1 MRIGNDGLHRAI
13 LLFLILNF
21 SFQAFSNALIFLNDS
36 KTKISVLYQSNEL
49 KLSVYQPIVHP
60 VLPVDWILPKDNRDL
75 LKGLIAVE
83 SGFFVH
89 ALSSEGAMGL
99 TQLMPETAKEVGVL
113 NPFNVFSAIDGAN
126 RYLKQLQ
133 RQFTT
138 IERALAAYFEG
149 PTRVA
154 KQGPSNA
161 GINYAR
167 RVLRSSEQLKD
178 RTVFIKDVTYIEPYI
193 LVGKDFTVGSNIYLS
208 LLGTSYLKAG
218 GQIDFS
224 GKISH
229 HVLFYPN
236 ITSSFSL
243 IIGERNLNFTV
254 GVLYRKMPD
263 FGAQFL
269 IDSDSFDFD
278 TLLRVWKFYIN
289 AGYSSKGFRIGVMLS
304 M

>member
-1 MRIGNDGLHRAI
+1 MRKIF
-13 LLFLILNF
+13 LLLLILNF
-21 SFQAFSNALIFLNDS
+21 SFQAFANTLIFLNDP
-36 KTKISVLYQSNEL
+36 KTRISVSFHNNEL
-49 KLSVYQPIVHP
+49 KLSVYQPFVHP
-60 VLPVDWILPKDNRDL
+60 VVAADWLLPKDNRDL

-83 SGFFVH
+83 SDFFVH
-89 ALSSEGAMGL
+89 SLSNKGAMGL
-99 TQLMPETAKEVGVL
+99 TQLTPETAKELGVL

-133 RQFTT
+133 SQFKT
-138 IERALAAYFEG
+138 IERALAAYLEG
-149 PTRVA
+149 PA
-154 KQGPSNA
+154 KIARQGPSSS
-161 GINYAR
+161 GINYAQK
-167 RVLRSSEQLKD
+167 VLHSSEQLKGK
-178 RTVFIKDVTYIEPYI
+178 TVFIKDVTYIEPYI

-218 GQIDFS
+218 GQIDLS

-236 ITSSFSL
+236 ITHSFSL

-254 GVLYRKMPD
+254 GALYRKMPD
-263 FGAQFL
+263 FGVQFL
-269 IDSDSFDFD
+269 IDSNSFDFD

-289 AGYSSKGFRIGVMLS
+289 AGYSSKGFRIGVMVS

>member
-1 MRIGNDGLHRAI
+1 MI
-13 LLFLILNF
+13 LSF
-21 SFQAFSNALIFLNDS
+21 SSQIFSNAFVFLS
-36 KTKISVLYQSNEL
+36 EPKTRISVLFHDNEFKISL
-49 KLSVYQPIVHP
+49 YQPFVHP
-60 VLPVDWILPKDNRDL
+60 VLPADWILPKDNRDL

-83 SGFFVH
+83 SDFFVH
-89 ALSSEGAMGL
+89 TLSNKNAMGL
-99 TQLMPETAKEVGVL
+99 TQLMPETARELGVL

-133 RQFTT
+133 YQFKIT
-138 IERALAAYFEG
+138 ERALAAYFEG

-154 KQGPSNA
+154 KQGPSSS
-161 GINYAR
+161 GINYAQK
-167 RVLRSSEQLKD
+167 VLRSSEQLKE
-178 RTVFIKDVTYIEPYI
+178 RTVFIRDVTYIEPYI
-193 LVGKDFTVGSNIYLS
+193 LVGKNFTIGSNIYLS

-236 ITSSFSL
+236 ITHSFSL

-254 GVLYRKMPD
+254 GALYRKMPD
-263 FGAQFL
+263 FGVQFL
-269 IDSDSFDFD
+269 IDSNSFDLD
-278 TLLRVWKFYIN
+278 ALLRMWKFYIN
-289 AGYSSKGFRIGVMLS
+289 AGYSSKGFRIGVMVS